1 MICWNV
7 PQANREQSDPVNK
20 SGDGVYI
27 ILYKTNKKNI
37 YLSKNNLA
45 EQ

>member
-1 MICWNV
+1 MICWNA
-7 PQANREQSDPVNK
+7 PQANWEQSNPVNK

-37 YLSKNNLA
+37 NLSKNKLA